1 MADASDVANTLVNLV
16 AGIVYPDGT
25 TQPSIVGTTVGIE
38 RGWPIPDELQ
48 SQLAQNQCI
57 VSIFAPP
64 GMERN
69 TTRYPRQEFVTGRAP
84 HTLTATVVG
93 NTITIGGAVAV
104 PQNVIALCGTQF
116 AFSYAVQANDT
127 LTTVAEGLATL
138 IAAEFPGT
146 VAVGEVITVAGK
158 PGILQARVASVAT
171 VGTEQARQEKVFWIT
186 CWCPQPAIRDAL
198 ASDIDLAL
206 KERDFITFSD
216 QSVGRLIYNSSR
228 ESDEGEKNEIYR
240 RDLLYS
246 VEYITM
252 SVTTAPETGTVG
264 VTSSAASQ
272 TNYF

>member
-16 AGIVYPDGT
+16 AGIVYPNGSA
-25 TQPSIVGTTVGIE
+25 QPSIVGTTVGIE

-48 SQLAQNQCI
+48 TQLNNNQCI
-57 VSIFAPP
+57 VSIFGPP

-69 TTRYPRQEFVTGRAP
+69 TTRYPRQEFITARPV
-84 HTLTATVVG
+84 HTLTATVEG
-93 NTITIGGAVAV
+93 NTITIGGSVAV

-116 AFSYAVQANDT
+116 AFSYAVQAGDT
-127 LTTVAEGLATL
+127 LASVAEGLAAL
-138 IAAEFPGT
+138 IAAQFPGT
-146 VAVGEVITVAGK
+146 AAAGEIIAVAGK
-158 PGILQARVASVAT
+158 PGILQARIASTAQ

-206 KERDFITFSD
+206 KQFDFITFSD

-252 SVTTAPETGTVG
+252 SVATAPETGTVG
-264 VTSSAASQ
+264 VTTSAASQ